1 LWRKGGVKG
10 RMERKEKGGM
20 EWAAV
25 NAGRQFASWPSGVF
39 IRDVH
44 FGGCKAL
51 FIGLNTIYFESMYR
65 LSSCTNSVCIGG
77 LFTSQCVV
85 DVPGKQKSTAAR
97 SGLQFLSEGRGGFR
111 VRGFIFGLPGILLQP
126 THYRSQVH
134 VSFEVLH
141 QSDMDWWWLAHAAMT
156 AQVAEAVGT

>member
-1 LWRKGGVKG
+1 
-10 RMERKEKGGM
+10 MKGGM

-25 NAGRQFASWPSGVF
+25 NAGRQFASWPSGIF

-44 FGGCKAL
+44 FGSCKAL

-65 LSSCTNSVCIGG
+65 LSSCKNSVCIGG

-97 SGLQFLSEGRGGFR
+97 SGLQSGCSSFPRVGEVFVSEALFWGFQEFFCNQHTTDLKSMYHLRSCINPTWIGG
-111 VRGFIFGLPGILLQP
+111 GLPTP
-126 THYRSQVH
+126 P
-134 VSFEVLH
+134 
-141 QSDMDWWWLAHAAMT
+141 
-156 AQVAEAVGT
+156 